1 MRCPP
6 FERRSIADAARLP
19 GRSSDWPHDF
29 EAAGHQGLVSSPFKD
44 VAMAISSV
52 VRAAAPFAS
61 AFQAS
66 KKEAAVQWYISD
78 TSPEKGGTW
87 LVPYSH
93 LDPRNPRNPDEKIHE
108 FLPIPGELQVRA
120 PPGSVLMQDS
130 RTCECRPLSARIV

>member
-1 MRCPP
+1 
-6 FERRSIADAARLP
+6 
-19 GRSSDWPHDF
+19 
-29 EAAGHQGLVSSPFKD
+29 
-44 VAMAISSV
+44 MAISSV
-52 VRAAAPFAS
+52 VSAAAPLAS
-61 AFQAS
+61 SFGAS
-66 KKEAAVQWYISD
+66 KKPAVQWYISD
-78 TSPEKGGTW
+78 TSPEKAGTW